1 MRRLRQSCA
10 ALDLHNEIMNYRVTP
25 AMLAKGSGRH
35 IDFERFNFTRAHDLY
50 RYSSKVHVLQ
60 QKHTRKRHRET
71 DCGLR
76 DVATEMDCHFS

>member
-10 ALDLHNEIMNYRVTP
+10 ALDLHNEIMNYRVTNRRCQQRGLG
-25 AMLAKGSGRH
+25 AH
-35 IDFERFNFTRAHDLY
+35 FTRAHDLY
-50 RYSSKVHVLQ
+50 RYSSKVHVIQ

-76 DVATEMDCHFS
+76 DMATEMDCHFS